1 MGQKRSQ
8 FLFLKIILGYL
19 LKTLPFHTV
28 PQSNGSLC
36 LKLWKAMDHLWKFE
50 KLPKTKPTKQ
60 QLFTFLE
67 TDTRSREM
75 FFLTNEV
82 KRASSLPQ
90 HCPNLNSL
98 KDASW
103 NSENP
108 VANYM
113 NITSCNKN
121 LTCFISVFVIP
132 AFRQK
137 KITVPNSNI
146 KPCVTSH

>member
-1 MGQKRSQ
+1 MQAKKPVSDGTEEIAGFIFKEDLGMFVKNTSLPHSPPKQWITSVFVWKLKILPKRKKNPSA
-8 FLFLKIILGYL
+8 FLK
-19 LKTLPFHTV
+19 
-28 PQSNGSLC
+28 
-36 LKLWKAMDHLWKFE
+36 
-50 KLPKTKPTKQ
+50 
-60 QLFTFLE
+60 
-67 TDTRSREM
+67 TDTKSMEM

-82 KRASSLPQ
+82 KTASSLPR

-108 VANYM
+108 VAHYT
-113 NITSCNKN
+113 NITSCHKN

-132 AFRQK
+132 AFSLDK